1 MSNSNTQTTYDQPS
15 TATDSEVESTPDSV
29 LEIDSLSV
37 EYATENGAVR
47 ALRDVSLDLT
57 QGETLGI
64 AGESGSGKS
73 TLALAVL
80 QYLSENGSVV
90 DGEIRFNGRR
100 LSDFSKKEL
109 RAIRGSEIAHVPQD
123 PGRSLNPSLT
133 VGEQIAETIRLH
145 QDLGKKAVTE
155 AVHRVLRDV
164 DISDPEYNAKRYPH
178 QLSGGMQQR
187 VLIAMALCCN
197 PELLIL
203 DEPTTGLDVT
213 TEAKVLQLI
222 ESLKAEYET
231 SVMLIT
237 HDLSVIAEVADRAAI
252 LYAGELMET
261 APVEALFAEPA
272 HPYTQGLLAAVPTLW
287 DDTEISAVPG
297 SVPDLIDVPDGCVFA
312 DRCPFATEECRT
324 GEIPMETVE
333 GAAETDRGARCI
345 RLDAASEE
353 PIQPTGSR
361 RTEHTPGRP
370 LLEAIQ
376 LKKYYDEPSFLD
388 SLRNPDPP
396 VKAVDGVS
404 FTIHESETLALVGES
419 GCGKS
424 TLGRTIFGL
433 LEPTDGSI
441 RYRGKSMAG
450 LIEREREQ
458 FRAECG
464 IVFQNPDSSLN
475 PRKTIYKLIERP
487 LIRFTE
493 LSKPERRERVL
504 DMLSE
509 VGLGPAYAERYPS
522 ELSGGEK
529 QRVGI
534 ARAFINNPSFVVLD
548 EPVSALDVS
557 VQASILDLLDRLRR
571 EYDTSYLLISHDLS
585 VVNYISDRVAVMYLG
600 NIVEIGSRED
610 VFSPPYHPY
619 TRLLLSSVPSP
630 DPTHDV
636 ERTFPDADLPSPRD
650 PPSGCVFH
658 TRCPQKIGDECE
670 SCTPELDNA
679 EPTDH
684 GIRCHLDDSE
694 MSDRIDRA
702 D

>member
-1 MSNSNTQTTYDQPS
+1 MSNTNTQTTYDQPS
-15 TATDSEVESTPDSV
+15 TAVESNAESDSDPV

-37 EYATENGAVR
+37 EYATDKGAIR
-47 ALRDVSLDLT
+47 ALRDVSLDLD

-80 QYLSENGSVV
+80 QYLSDNGSVV

-100 LSDFSKKEL
+100 LSELSKKEL

-145 QDLGKKAVTE
+145 QDLDKKAVTE
-155 AVHRVLRDV
+155 AVHSVLRDV

-287 DDTEISAVPG
+287 DDIKISAVPG
-297 SVPDLIDVPDGCVFA
+297 SVPDLIDVPNGCVFA
-312 DRCPFATEECRT
+312 DRCPFATDECRT
-324 GEIPMETVE
+324 GEIPMESVGE
-333 GAAETDRGARCI
+333 PDETDRQARCI
-345 RLDAASEE
+345 RLEAASEE
-353 PIQPTGSR
+353 PIQSAGSR
-361 RTEHTPGRP
+361 RTEHTPGKP

-441 RYRGKSMAG
+441 RYRGKPMAG

-475 PRKTIYKLIERP
+475 PRKTIYTLIERP
-487 LIRFTE
+487 LLRFTD
-493 LSKPERRERVL
+493 LSKPERRERVEA
-504 DMLSE
+504 MLTE

-630 DPTHDV
+630 DPTHEVD
-636 ERTFPDADLPSPRD
+636 RTFPDADLPSPRD

-670 SCTPELDNA
+670 TCTPELDNT

-694 MSDRIDRA
+694 MSDRINQTD
-702 D
+702 